1 MHKPRDHLLMST
13 LMRLLRYLNPFAPL
27 LNYLRE
33 RQLAAERAAELA
45 RLQRA
50 EEAEATRL
58 LMLEAIRGMQR
69 IAEQSFAA
77 AERNSA
83 VFQQFLATYDI
94 AEPPK
99 LRQFDVDDDNDR
111 YLRRKTGIA
120 ELDGKEKIDQY
131 KALIEKMDRFA
142 LDD

>member
-1 MHKPRDHLLMST
+1 
-13 LMRLLRYLNPFAPL
+13 MRKWLRYLNPLTPL
-27 LNYLRE
+27 FDYLRE

-58 LMLEAIRGMQR
+58 MMMEAIRGMQR

-83 VFQQFLATYDI
+83 VFQQFLSTYDI

-120 ELDGKEKIDQY
+120 ELDGKDKLEQY
-131 KALIEKMDRFA
+131 QALIEKMDRFA
-142 LDD
+142 LDE